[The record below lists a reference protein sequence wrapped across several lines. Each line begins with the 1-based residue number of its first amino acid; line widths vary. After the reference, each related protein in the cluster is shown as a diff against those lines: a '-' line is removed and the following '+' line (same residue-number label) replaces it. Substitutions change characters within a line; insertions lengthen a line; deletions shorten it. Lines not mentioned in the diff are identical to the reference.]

1 MIIMRMSKGVRLD
14 VYLVRVVLPLT
25 EVGGPTIQK
34 HKDKIDSATLDY
46 EATLLDLFFL
56 SPC

>member
-1 MIIMRMSKGVRLD
+1 MKMSKGVRLD